1 MVGRADYTNPGLLT
15 RISEPCNLRFYNHIE
30 RKPCMSTDPYKKPSR
45 YKYRTLTSKLLENLR
60 FSTQRQ
66 LHEDIQE
73 EEEASM
79 KHQENQLTITYR
91 YFKPEPKEPSNQL
104 IKNLQTSSF
113 LAFRTAFRELLG
125 QLLANLQTSSQ
136 RSFKIALREQI
147 TQKNL

>member
-1 MVGRADYTNPGLLT
+1 MVGRAVYTNPGLLT

-66 LHEDIQE
+66 LHEDIQDVQLLE
-73 EEEASM
+73 EVSR
-79 KHQENQLTITYR
+79 KHQENQLIITYR
-91 YFKPEPKEPSNQL
+91 YFKPGPKEPSNQL
-104 IKNLQTSSF
+104 LFNIQNSF
-113 LAFRTAFRELLG
+113 QRTFRIASNERT
-125 QLLANLQTSSQ
+125 NLQTSSQ

-147 TQKNL
+147 TLKNL